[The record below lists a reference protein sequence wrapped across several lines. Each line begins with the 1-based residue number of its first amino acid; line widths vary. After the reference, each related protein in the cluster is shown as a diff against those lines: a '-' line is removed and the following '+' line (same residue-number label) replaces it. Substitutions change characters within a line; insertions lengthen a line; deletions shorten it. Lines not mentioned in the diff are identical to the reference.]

1 MAAGG
6 ELTPTGYISHHL
18 TNLGACYDSNGHVH
32 IGDCTDA
39 GFWSLNLDTLGWS
52 IVLGVLFCFV
62 LRRAAVKA
70 TSGVPNGIMMNIAEM
85 LVEFVNTQVGDIY
98 HGKSKVIRPLALTIF
113 VWVLLWNTMDLVPV
127 DLIPAFSAWLLE
139 DATGLFEA
147 GHSYMKVVP
156 STDLSAPM
164 ALGVTVMLLVM
175 MFNISSKGVGG
186 FIKELF
192 TAPFGGAFFWFNIP
206 LRIVE
211 EIARPVSLALRLFGN
226 MYAGELVFLLIAL
239 VPWFAQWTMSV
250 PWAILHILVITLQAF
265 LFMVLTIMYLS
276 LAEDSH

>member
-18 TNLGACYDSNGHVH
+18 TNMGACYDTNGHMHV
-32 IGDCTDA
+32 GDCTDA
-39 GFWSLNLDTLGWS
+39 GFWSLNLDTMGWS
-52 IVLGVLFCFV
+52 IALGILFCFV

-85 LVEFVNTQVGDIY
+85 LVEFVNNQVGEIY
-98 HGKSKVIRPLALTIF
+98 HGNSKIIRPLALTIF

-127 DLIPAFSAWLLE
+127 DLIPALSAWFFE
-139 DATGLFEA
+139 DATGLFAA

-164 ALGVTVMLLVM
+164 ALGVTVMLLVFF
-175 MFNISSKGVGG
+175 FNIKSKGFGG
-186 FIKELF
+186 FAKELL
-192 TAPFGGAFFWFNIP
+192 TAPFGPWFAPANVA

-211 EIARPVSLALRLFGN
+211 EIARPVSLGLRLFGN

-239 VPWFAQWTMSV
+239 VPWGFQWTMSV

-265 LFMVLTIMYLS
+265 LFMVLTLS
-276 LAEDSH
+276 LIHI